1 MDTITREEADQRV
14 AEGLTM
20 LADADVSSSGISK
33 RTLDIGDHA
42 QCIGGQLAQGKTPV
56 NLYTDVLDCDASKG
70 VDGGFDLAFAE
81 RSDENYAELTA
92 AWKRVL

>member
-33 RTLDIGDHA
+33 RTLDI
-42 QCIGGQLAQGKTPV
+42 
-56 NLYTDVLDCDASKG
+56 CDASKG